1 MKKATKYSKEYK
13 YTLFILSLEVF
24 VSISQTVPVLQTML
38 A

>member
-13 YTLFILSLEVF
+13 YTLFVLTLEVF
-24 VSISQTVPVLQTML
+24 VSISQTVPVVQTMF